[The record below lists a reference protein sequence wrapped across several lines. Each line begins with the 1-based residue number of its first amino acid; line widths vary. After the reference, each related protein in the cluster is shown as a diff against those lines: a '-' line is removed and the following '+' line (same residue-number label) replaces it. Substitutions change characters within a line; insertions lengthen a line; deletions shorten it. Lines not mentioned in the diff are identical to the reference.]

1 MCRKSEQDDS
11 VYGADGRAAAAIVK
25 KIDTAK
31 KIDNQPRFR
40 GMADTPNERLTT
52 VLQEALDIAGG
63 MDRYLTE
70 VCSPATDAAAQLGR
84 ATETAPWG
92 ELHVRRHRRPPLPTR
107 VLPRHSPRP
116 ARATHRTRARRCSAS
131 RTRGRP
137 TLSRRR
143 RSRCSRTC

>member
-52 VLQEALDIAGG
+52 VLRA
-63 MDRYLTE
+63 
-70 VCSPATDAAAQLGR
+70 SPPSPRLACA
-84 ATETAPWG
+84 
-92 ELHVRRHRRPPLPTR
+92 PLP
-107 VLPRHSPRP
+107 P
-116 ARATHRTRARRCSAS
+116 S
-131 RTRGRP
+131 R
-137 TLSRRR
+137 
-143 RSRCSRTC
+143 

>member
-107 VLPRHSPRP
+107 VLPATHRGP
-116 ARATHRTRARRCSAS
+116 RATHRTRARRCSAS

-137 TLSRRR
+137 TSSRRR